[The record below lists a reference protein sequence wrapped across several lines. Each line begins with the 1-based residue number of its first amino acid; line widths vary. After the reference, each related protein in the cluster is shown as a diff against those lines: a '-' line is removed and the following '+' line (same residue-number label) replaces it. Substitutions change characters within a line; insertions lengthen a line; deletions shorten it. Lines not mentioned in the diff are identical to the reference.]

1 MHTITHAP
9 AIPPLAVRLAD
20 GVSSTILTPQE
31 PAVAP
36 IAERLGSWTLPAPE
50 GAYGALV
57 AWQSAEAW
65 FDALMDVLRTPEGE
79 GHRRRARVAAD
90 TLLRVAYDDRRSAD
104 QLTGRSV
111 ATAHE
116 TVAERLGMSS
126 KTVQRARHLLEALG
140 LAVTV
145 VEGRY
150 LTTSER
156 RQARAKHGGRQVRAA
171 STRALVMPAGYR
183 PPAPS
188 VDNVDEDSAAV
199 ENVQLPP
206 REGVKS
212 SSHLSKRSPRRA
224 HARAREATASR
235 RPAETKVSGAS
246 GPREPRGLDLQRL
259 AAALCHRMPWLD
271 RRGRHVGQLCDLI
284 ERHGLAGQG
293 WTVTRLLD
301 EIDRRARELRLRV
314 VAIDDQRDPL
324 AYFAWLLRATI
335 PDGAAAPQLVV
346 DEDRRRRLDRQAFER
361 AQDAAR
367 RAQLAADEDAIVAAI
382 ASMHAQF
389 PTRPRRRR

>member
-1 MHTITHAP
+1 MVTRAARID
-9 AIPPLAVRLAD
+9 AD
-20 GVSSTILTPQE
+20 VDTNIGVSSTSTAQE
-31 PAVAP
+31 PAAAP
-36 IAERLGSWTLPAPE
+36 NTERVGSWTLPAPE

-57 AWQSAEAW
+57 AWQSPAAW
-65 FDALMDVLRTPEGE
+65 FDAVMDVLRTPEGE
-79 GHRRRARVAAD
+79 AQRRRARVAAD

-104 QLTGRSV
+104 QLTGRGV

-126 KTVQRARHLLEALG
+126 KTVQRVRHLLEALG

-156 RQARAKHGGRQVRAA
+156 RQARAKHGGHQVRAA

-188 VDNVDEDSAAV
+188 ADDVDEDSAAV
-199 ENVQLPP
+199 ENVHLPP

-212 SSHLSKRSPRRA
+212 SSHLSERSPRRA
-224 HARAREATASR
+224 RARAREATASR
-235 RPAETKVSGAS
+235 RPAETKVGAAR
-246 GPREPRGLDLQRL
+246 GPREPRGLDVQRL
-259 AAALCHRMPWLD
+259 AAGLCHRMPWLD

-301 EIDRRARELRLRV
+301 EVDRRARELRLRV
-314 VAIDDQRDPL
+314 APIDDQRDPL

-335 PDGAAAPQLVV
+335 PAGAVAPQLVV
-346 DEDRRRRLDRQAFER
+346 DEDRQRRLDRQAVER
-361 AQDAAR
+361 RQDAAR
-367 RAQLAADEDAIVAAI
+367 RAQIAAEAAAIDAAI
-382 ASMHAQF
+382 AAMHAQF
-389 PTRPRRRR
+389 PTRPGRRR